1 MLSGLKQWS
10 CINTSTL
17 FVDKSILT
25 DTAICIK
32 DLIKDFVT
40 ALSCKNCQD
49 FLVDYIILA
58 VGGIFTERLCFPT
71 ALVSLTCAHLCH
83 TGAWFSCPIRWTG
96 HWVHYLGSKA
106 GGKAEEV
113 IPEQGHEPATSLFQ
127 SAVVNHSGTQ
137 ASDMFSC
144 KRPGWQIWLAQEQD
158 GLSRYRQS
166 APMCKLNLTIGPLSA
181 GVS

>member
-32 DLIKDFVT
+32 DIIEDLVT

-58 VGGIFTERLCFPT
+58 FGGIFTERLCFPT

-83 TGAWFSCPIRWTG
+83 TGARFSCPIRWTG
-96 HWVHYLGSKA
+96 HWVHYPESGA
-106 GGKAEEV
+106 GGGGVEGEKGIRE
-113 IPEQGHEPATSLFQ
+113 PGLEPATSLFQ
-127 SAVVNHSGTQ
+127 SRVVKHSVTQ
-137 ASDMFSC
+137 APCIYSC
-144 KRPGWQIWLAQEQD
+144 KSLVWQIWLAPEQE
-158 GLSRYRQS
+158 GVIELSS
-166 APMCKLNLTIGPLSA
+166 KCSN
-181 GVS
+181 V